1 VNHLERVASILGTL
15 LMGVAA
21 YIVIS
26 DRKARAIQARSAPA
40 VEEMAEDLKEAWA
53 GHHTR

>member
-26 DRKARAIQARSAPA
+26 DRKARETREQSAPP
-40 VEEMAEDLKEAWA
+40 VEELADHLKEAWS
-53 GHHTR
+53 GYHNR